1 MTEIFALDEATVLSL
16 LEGCDMAEDVD
27 AILSDMIE
35 SPPSP
40 QRLSKRSS
48 WRLQRRDEMLMLQ
61 QAEKCLSAEL
71 QQLKHSMRTKT
82 RAKKQLNS
90 LLDGISHHVLRWEEI
105 CERQAARRERT
116 EEENKKLKEEMG
128 EKLWQA
134 KVLLKGFKRRLRH
147 EVVGSSI
154 KLCQRYGVD
163 TRGVTMPTNNEAVF
177 HSLLQGIDEMYARV
191 DDFFENVGMQE
202 VPCPGRKNMTL
213 SSRAEGKFVELLDC
227 YAVPF
232 GLQDTERAIWRCM
245 GREEPQ
251 SPRPAFVQH
260 FGTCENTLMQSMCSA
275 FTAGSVHVRVIMR
288 KVGRKYVEQDRV
300 VFIFKRLI
308 EPVADIPISF
318 QETTRLVVRHGKPS
332 DLGPTTMIQS
342 HRQSTA
348 SHDAYALGVR
358 RVPRSFIDM
367 GVAAWESSIT
377 RFNHFVEDTL
387 IQEPR

>member
-1 MTEIFALDEATVLSL
+1 MTETFALDEATVLSL

-27 AILSDMIE
+27 AIPSDMIE

-48 WRLQRRDEMLMLQ
+48 WRLQRRDELLMLQ
-61 QAEKCLSAEL
+61 QAEKRLSAEL

-105 CERQAARRERT
+105 CERQAARRERS

-134 KVLLKGFKRRLRH
+134 KILLKGFKRRLRN

-163 TRGVTMPTNNEAVF
+163 TRGVTMPTNSEA
-177 HSLLQGIDEMYARV
+177 
-191 DDFFENVGMQE
+191 VGMQE

-260 FGTCENTLMQSMCSA
+260 FGTCEDTLMQSMCSA

-318 QETTRLVVRHGKPS
+318 QETTQLVVRHGKPS